1 MGKVIAVANQ
11 KGGVGKTTTSINL
24 SSSLALYKKKIL
36 VIDLDPQGS
45 ATASLAVKKSDLEKS
60 IYNIFLDDTEFKDV
74 IITPEYA
81 NFDLA
86 PTTIDLASVEMK
98 IINNDF
104 RNFILNEKVKQIRD
118 EYDYI
123 IIDCPPSLGMLTI
136 NALQAADSVIIPVQC
151 QFLAIDGLTQLL
163 NTIRIVQKQKK
174 ANGKALTIEGILLT
188 MLDKRVKAGWEVVNE
203 IKQYFKEK
211 VFDSIIASNVTA
223 QVAPRYG
230 MPLSKYDPKSKAAKL
245 YKSLAKEVL
254 KRNAN

>member
-1 MGKVIAVANQ
+1 MGKIIAIANQ

-24 SSSLALYKKKIL
+24 SSALALHKKKIL

-45 ATASLAVKKSDLEKS
+45 ATASLAVKKNELEKS
-60 IYNIFLDDTEFKDV
+60 VYNIFIDDTTFKEV
-74 IITPEYA
+74 IIKPEHGY
-81 NFDLA
+81 FDLA
-86 PTTIDLASVEMK
+86 PTTIELASVEMK
-98 IINNDF
+98 IIENDF
-104 RNFILNEKVKQIRD
+104 RNHILSEKLELVRN

-123 IIDCPPSLGMLTI
+123 IIDCPPSLGLLTI

-203 IKQYFKEK
+203 IKEYFKEK
-211 VFDSIIASNVTA
+211 VFDSIIVSNVTT

-230 MPLSKYDPKSKAAKL
+230 MSLIEYDAKSKAAKL